1 MYEKHEGD
9 FFQFDSES
17 VYVAHG
23 AGTLLLF
30 GQVIT
35 KFLLRGILL
44 TCVAVIS
51 YNKATRDGVTAAKN
65 VTHVT
70 NVTSVANVTYFTN
83 IANVTSAIDVT
94 DVTNF
99 TNVTGPSVALVA
111 LHSFC
116 FLSP

>member
-1 MYEKHEGD
+1 M
-9 FFQFDSES
+9 
-17 VYVAHG
+17 YVAHG

-35 KFLLRGILL
+35 KFLLQGILL

-51 YNKATRDGVTAAKN
+51 YNKAARDGVTAAKN

-70 NVTSVANVTYFTN
+70 NVNSVANVTNVTN
-83 IANVTSAIDVT
+83 IANVTSAFNVT
-94 DVTNF
+94 YVTNF
-99 TNVTGPSVALVA
+99 TYVTGASVALVA

-116 FLSP
+116 FQSPKSFNVRSELLRRQ